1 MARTL
6 GVDVSVRHQGVTEEY
21 IQFHSVDRAMRDQFG
36 VAPSIAFDDGLR
48 RLTAFFEREKHAAG
62 RQA

>member
-6 GVDVSVRHQGVTEEY
+6 GVDVAVRHQGVTEEY
-21 IQFHSVDRAMRDQFG
+21 IQFQSVDRAMRDQFG
-36 VAPSIAFDDGLR
+36 FAPSVSFDAGLS
-48 RLTAFFEREKHAAG
+48 RLVEFFERERHASG

>member
-21 IQFHSVDRAMRDQFG
+21 IQFHSIDRSMNDRFGFAPAM
-36 VAPSIAFDDGLR
+36 SFDAGLR
-48 RLTAFFEREKHAAG
+48 RLVEFFERERHASG